1 MFRFRL
7 ERILLYRQRRVDAL
21 TREYAGAQ
29 SRENAADKAV
39 ETLARDLD
47 QSRESAASERDG
59 SLDAA
64 ALARQ
69 LIWHEALQARQREL
83 EAVAARAKSER
94 KAAYERL
101 LKAWQEREV
110 LLQLKERQRQQWALA
125 EARRERRE
133 FDEIGSIQA
142 VLRSEDAMREL
153 IEEAQ
158 GAGARVTE
166 SD

>member
-83 EAVAARAKSER
+83 EAVAARAK
-94 KAAYERL
+94 
-101 LKAWQEREV
+101 
-110 LLQLKERQRQQWALA
+110 
-125 EARRERRE
+125 
-133 FDEIGSIQA
+133 
-142 VLRSEDAMREL
+142 
-153 IEEAQ
+153 
-158 GAGARVTE
+158 
-166 SD
+166 